1 VVGGGPVAARKV
13 RALLDAGARVTVVAP
28 RISPDVEALAEVR
41 AAPATAGRTLVALRR
56 RRFLPS
62 DLDDQFLVITAT
74 DDPSATRAVVDQARA
89 RGVLVNAADDPERCD
104 FILPAVVQ
112 RGAVQVAVTT
122 GGQSPA
128 LARHLRDKLD
138 DEIPGEYE
146 PLAQILASIRAEL
159 RDAGVRVAPEV
170 WQRAIANAP
179 LDALRA
185 GDIATALSQLREALT
200 SPERDAEPDGQ
211 PPGRRPRRSG
221 RVVLVGAGPGDPGL
235 LTLAGR
241 DALNQADVV
250 IYDRL
255 VNRALLSHARAGA
268 ELIYAGKRRGGES
281 MTQDTINDLICQ
293 RAMSGQI
300 VVRLKGGDPFVFG
313 RGGEEALAALSSGIP
328 CTVIP
333 GVSAAIA
340 VPAYAGIPVT
350 HRGLASSFTVLTG
363 HEDPSK
369 LSASI
374 DWDSLARQGGT
385 LVLLMGVNTLTEVCA
400 RLMKAGLAADLPAA
414 VIQDGTLDS
423 QNVVMGSLSTIAE
436 LARGAGVSAPATTV
450 IGSVVDLAASLRWW
464 SGACTVAES
473 PEP

>member
-1 VVGGGPVAARKV
+1 
-13 RALLDAGARVTVVAP
+13 
-28 RISPDVEALAEVR
+28 
-41 AAPATAGRTLVALRR
+41 
-56 RRFLPS
+56 
-62 DLDDQFLVITAT
+62 
-74 DDPSATRAVVDQARA
+74 A

-423 QNVVMGSLSTIAE
+423 QNE
-436 LARGAGVSAPATTV
+436 
-450 IGSVVDLAASLRWW
+450 IGRASCRER
-464 SGACTVAES
+464 V
-473 PEP
+473 